1 VGARSDIW
9 LPLALE
15 SAVHRTSGIGSL
27 TLIGRLR
34 SGVSLQQARA
44 EMAVLFRWT
53 LEERTSN
60 SKDPVMRQLRFTVEP
75 AGAGLSTAL
84 RYQFTQPLRVLMA
97 VVGLLLLVA
106 CANLA
111 NMQLAQGASR
121 QREMTLRLSL
131 GATGSRLVRQ
141 VLTEALLLSTA
152 GGVAGVILA
161 YFGADAL
168 VRIMTS
174 GRPMIGLPAHIEI
187 RVRPDMDVLLFT
199 AGVTFLTG
207 VLFGL
212 APAWSAIAARQIV
225 RPRRLFG
232 KSLVVAQVALSVVL
246 LSSAGLFVGYLWNLR
261 NVDLGF
267 DREHVLLLS
276 LNPARSGYDAD
287 RLSRAYRELLSRLE
301 TIPGVRSATLS
312 GTTPINGAAASGFA
326 VAEGFEERSQ
336 DRRYVSLNQV
346 APKYFETLGTPLLA
360 GRDFN
365 FQDVSGRPRVAIV
378 NRAMARYYFGE
389 GNPIGKHVTLDHV
402 TGGGNDQPLEIV
414 GVVGDAK
421 YLELHGAAPR
431 TIYLSAFQGGQV
443 PSQFSIRTSVKP
455 ASVAD
460 EVRRTVRELL
470 PAVPV
475 QRVTTLAEQVDASI
489 VPERLLAGIA
499 ELFGGLGAA
508 LAAIGIYGLLAY
520 TVARRIKEFGIR
532 MALGA
537 TRAAVTRMVLG
548 DALRMVCAG
557 LAIGAPVAFW
567 SKRLVASLI
576 QDLPAGSSI
585 PIIFGAA
592 AMVAV
597 AVLAAYVPARRAARV
612 EPMEALRHG

>member
-1 VGARSDIW
+1 
-9 LPLALE
+9 
-15 SAVHRTSGIGSL
+15 
-27 TLIGRLR
+27 
-34 SGVSLQQARA
+34 
-44 EMAVLFRWT
+44 MAVLFRWT

-84 RYQFTQPLRVLMA
+84 RVQFTQPLRVLMA

-106 CANLA
+106 CANVA

-121 QREMTLRLSL
+121 QREMALRLSL

-232 KSLVVAQVALSVVL
+232 KSLVVAQVAQSVVL
-246 LSSAGLFVGYLWNLR
+246 LSSGGLFVGYLWNLR

-389 GNPIGKHVTLDHV
+389 SNPIGKHVTLDHV

-489 VPERLLAGIA
+489 CSGAPACRHRGAIRRAGGSAGRHRNLRTAGVYRRAPNQGIRHPDGA
-499 ELFGGLGAA
+499 GRHARSRDQDGARRRFANGLCGS
-508 LAAIGIYGLLAY
+508 GHRR
-520 TVARRIKEFGIR
+520 ARRILEQEARSEFDPRPAGRELNSDHIR
-532 MALGA
+532 SRRDGCGR
-537 TRAAVTRMVLG
+537 RARGL
-548 DALRMVCAG
+548 CAG
-557 LAIGAPVAFW
+557 APGGPRGA
-567 SKRLVASLI
+567 
-576 QDLPAGSSI
+576 DGS
-585 PIIFGAA
+585 F
-592 AMVAV
+592 
-597 AVLAAYVPARRAARV
+597 AARV
-612 EPMEALRHG
+612 NWGDFKTAATRLSARPDRPNDRSE